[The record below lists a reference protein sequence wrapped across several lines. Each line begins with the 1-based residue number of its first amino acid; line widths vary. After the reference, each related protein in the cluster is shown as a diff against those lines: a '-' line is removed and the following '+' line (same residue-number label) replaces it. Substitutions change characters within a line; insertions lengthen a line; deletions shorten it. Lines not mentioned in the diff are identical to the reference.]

1 MFNFRYVFL
10 LVLTLFSSLSF
21 SNDYYRWQSKHN
33 YANPILGPY
42 ASDPQTACK
51 QHIALLQ
58 VARPAWSFGSIN
70 MLSETSAR
78 CYVSVQGNLYPD
90 ITVTR
95 HGTECAPNTEY
106 NSETGEC
113 VPEPSQ
119 CGSELTTIKWTIGK
133 LDSAFN
139 VVETN
144 GSPPSTMCISSCL
157 YGAPSMEDV
166 FNGGQYEG
174 SPVWANVDY
183 RGFNESCTPG
193 DGSGGDGSGDGEGEG
208 NGDGDGNGNND
219 TPPDTPKPDDPEPSE
234 AEGPAKESTTEDIK
248 NKLDN
253 LAQEHTQ
260 QDIKNRLDKVAKE
273 STQKEISSKLD
284 GLAKDSSLGSL
295 GDKIGESN
303 SLLQGIKDAIGE
315 IPNSGGSSNP
325 DDDGEEE
332 EEQSS
337 VTGGDK
343 CDNPPVCNGDAVQC
357 AILNQ
362 QYKTRCNAEDLYDYE
377 KHKDEIEQLV
387 TGSKF
392 ELQDTSIV
400 EMSSFVTG
408 HTRWLSSTCP
418 ADETM
423 SLRTNGGR
431 TFSLSYLPLCN
442 AADAI
447 SPLIVIIATLL
458 ATLYVGRGAG
468 G

>member
-1 MFNFRYVFL
+1 MFNFVRVL
-10 LVLTLFSSLSF
+10 LSGLALFSGFAFSAEDFYYYHQTHTEQHFSSPDAACSNAMDIMNHDNRVFHSVTGGPNSF
-21 SNDYYRWQSKHN
+21 NCMYTRLDRGTQYQHGM
-33 YANPILGPY
+33 ILKSQCPVGTTFD
-42 ASDPQTACK
+42 SD
-51 QHIALLQ
+51 L
-58 VARPAWSFGSIN
+58 
-70 MLSETSAR
+70 
-78 CYVSVQGNLYPD
+78 
-90 ITVTR
+90 
-95 HGTECAPNTEY
+95 
-106 NSETGEC
+106 GEC
-113 VPEPSQ
+113 VPPPNQ
-119 CGSELTTIKWTIGK
+119 CDSELTTIKWTIGK

-139 VVETN
+139 VVETK
-144 GSPPSTMCISSCL
+144 GPPPATMCINSCL
-157 YGAPSMEDV
+157 YGVPSIEDV

-183 RGFNESCTPG
+183 RGFNESCSPG
-193 DGSGGDGSGDGEGEG
+193 DGSGGDGSGDGD
-208 NGDGDGNGNND
+208 GDGSGDGNGDND

-295 GDKIGESN
+295 GEKIGESN

-325 DDDGEEE
+325 GDDGEEE

-343 CDNPPVCNGDAVQC
+343 CDSPPVCNGDAVQC

-362 QYKTRCNAEDLYDYE
+362 QYITRCNAEDLYDYE

-447 SPLIVIIATLL
+447 APLIVIIATLL

>member
-1 MFNFRYVFL
+1 MFNFIRVL
-10 LVLTLFSSLSF
+10 LLGLLLFSCGAF
-21 SNDYYRWQSKHN
+21 AEDYYWYWGSNASPENR
-33 YANPILGPY
+33 YATALASCAASSTFETRLGSPR
-42 ASDPQTACK
+42 SGT
-51 QHIALLQ
+51 Q
-58 VARPAWSFGSIN
+58 VSIN
-70 MLSETSAR
+70 CEVFRKFGGDTEPKWYSNG
-78 CYVSVQGNLYPD
+78 Y
-90 ITVTR
+90 VTR
-95 HGTECAPNTEY
+95 KGDQCPAGSSY

-113 VPEPSQ
+113 VPEPNQ

-139 VVETN
+139 VVETK
-144 GSPPSTMCISSCL
+144 GPPPATMCISSCL

-208 NGDGDGNGNND
+208 NGDGNGNND

-284 GLAKDSSLGSL
+284 GLAKDSTLEGI
-295 GDKIGESN
+295 GEKIGESN
-303 SLLQGIKDAIGE
+303 SLLGDIKDAI
-315 IPNSGGSSNP
+315 SSLDGP
-325 DDDGEEE
+325 DEGEEE
-332 EEQSS
+332 EKPS
-337 VTGGDK
+337 VTGGGS
-343 CDNPPVCNGDAVQC
+343 CDSPPVCNGDAVQC
-357 AILNQ
+357 AILDQ

-377 KHKDEIEQLV
+377 KHKDQIDQLV

-447 SPLIVIIATLL
+447 APLIVIIATLL

>member
-1 MFNFRYVFL
+1 MFNCSRFYIILFFVFA
-10 LVLTLFSSLSF
+10 SSSAF
-21 SNDYYRWQSKHN
+21 AN
-33 YANPILGPY
+33 YGP
-42 ASDPQTACK
+42 ASGPWSHSSAEEYCK
-51 QHIALLQ
+51 TINTGGTRPHHSVQ
-58 VARPAWSFGSIN
+58 VAFYDAVSPLPVYS
-70 MLSETSAR
+70 
-78 CYVSVQGNLYPD
+78 CYYKRDGQENPSQNGQAYPQPNF
-90 ITVTR
+90 TCP
-95 HGTECAPNTEY
+95 ENTEF
-106 NSETGEC
+106 NLETGGC
-113 VPEPSQ
+113 EPSPNQ

-139 VVETN
+139 VVETK
-144 GSPPSTMCISSCL
+144 GPPPATMCISSCL

-193 DGSGGDGSGDGEGEG
+193 DGSGGDGSGDGEGDG
-208 NGDGDGNGNND
+208 NGDGNGDND

-325 DDDGEEE
+325 GDDGEEE

-343 CDNPPVCNGDAVQC
+343 CDSPPVCNGDAVQC

-362 QYKTRCNAEDLYDYE
+362 QYITRCNAEDLYDYE

-447 SPLIVIIATLL
+447 APLIVIIATLL

>member
-1 MFNFRYVFL
+1 MFNFMRVLLAFL
-10 LVLTLFSSLSF
+10 ALISISAFANDGSYFIYGGVSNPPKFPDPQSACDAYFDLNPISWASKSPFLKREHEPYWRCQII
-21 SNDYYRWQSKHN
+21 SNDNGQHSQHGFVEMRSCPVDTVFN
-33 YANPILGPY
+33 
-42 ASDPQTACK
+42 SQTGQCEA
-51 QHIALLQ
+51 
-58 VARPAWSFGSIN
+58 
-70 MLSETSAR
+70 
-78 CYVSVQGNLYPD
+78 
-90 ITVTR
+90 
-95 HGTECAPNTEY
+95 
-106 NSETGEC
+106 
-113 VPEPSQ
+113 PSQ
-119 CGSELTTIKWTIGK
+119 CDSELTTIKWTIGK

-144 GSPPSTMCISSCL
+144 GSPPSTMCINSCL

-193 DGSGGDGSGDGEGEG
+193 DGSGGDGSGDG
-208 NGDGDGNGNND
+208 DGDGNGDGNGDND

-325 DDDGEEE
+325 GDDGEEE

-343 CDNPPVCNGDAVQC
+343 CDSPPVCNGDAIQC

-362 QYKTRCNAEDLYDYE
+362 QYITRCNAEDLYDYE

-447 SPLIVIIATLL
+447 APLIVIIATLL

>member
-1 MFNFRYVFL
+1 MFNFMRVL
-10 LVLTLFSSLSF
+10 LACFVLFSGGAF
-21 SNDYYRWQSKHN
+21 ANTTYYRVDTLGTIGETPLAACMKLSN
-33 YANPILGPY
+33 YLRYTPSEQPTGNVVGVCVTKQPNGMTGVSY
-42 ASDPQTACK
+42 NVRSQTSDCND
-51 QHIALLQ
+51 
-58 VARPAWSFGSIN
+58 G
-70 MLSETSAR
+70 ETF
-78 CYVSVQGNLYPD
+78 D
-90 ITVTR
+90 I
-95 HGTECAPNTEY
+95 ELAQ
-106 NSETGEC
+106 C
-113 VPEPSQ
+113 VPEPNQ

-193 DGSGGDGSGDGEGEG
+193 DGSGGDGSGDGDGDG
-208 NGDGDGNGNND
+208 SGDGDGDGNGDGNGDND

-325 DDDGEEE
+325 GDDGEEE

-343 CDNPPVCNGDAVQC
+343 CDNPPFCTGDAIQC
-357 AILNQ
+357 AILDQ
-362 QYKTRCNAEDLYDYE
+362 QYITRCNAEDLYDYE

-447 SPLIVIIATLL
+447 APLIVIIATLL